1 MRAAGR
7 RMHFAARSA
16 SGTADEERI
25 GVIFLGCT
33 GAAQAAPDG
42 KESEERFLA
51 SLGMTMFF
59 FNGVERTM
67 LSFCGLA
74 QVRILA
80 LRTDK

>member
-7 RMHFAARSA
+7 RMHFGLRSP

-25 GVIFLGCT
+25 GVIFLGCAGRRKLRRT
-33 GAAQAAPDG
+33 GTKA
-42 KESEERFLA
+42 KERFLA
-51 SLGMTMFF
+51 SLGMAMFF
-59 FNGVERTM
+59 FHGIEMTM

-80 LRTDK
+80 PRTDK